1 MREINGL
8 TEFNET
14 IKEGM
19 VLVDYS
25 ATWCSPC
32 KMIAPILEEISKERK
47 DVIVVKLDVDSN
59 QQIAMN
65 YGVQSIPMLMLF
77 FNGEKQD
84 SVTGALPKSVINKF
98 LDKNIKKEEKQND

>member
-47 DVIVVKLDVDSN
+47 DVTIVKLDVDTN
-59 QQIAMN
+59 QKIAMN